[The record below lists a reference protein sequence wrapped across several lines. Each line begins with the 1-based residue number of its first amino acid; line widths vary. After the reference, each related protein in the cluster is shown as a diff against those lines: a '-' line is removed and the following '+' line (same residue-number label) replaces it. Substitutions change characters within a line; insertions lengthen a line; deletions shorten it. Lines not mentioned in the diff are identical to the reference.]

1 MNFCNHSYAL
11 HKWKN
16 CDLNSIDLWLSSV
29 RKNKFVNSYINSR
42 IPDLIKTVRD
52 LCLFFSTSVTHL
64 LKPKAWTSLKV
75 DQKKHTCLTY
85 GVGLVAYLLI
95 IFSVSSCMISSV
107 LSQAVLASCSTTQGS
122 RATCDVLPAPAHDR
136 ASPIVNC
143 TSTCRICSVEE
154 VKMPQKRQWELKV
167 RTSKQLKPLEN
178 ADDQFLFGC
187 SSQLIGWKSGASFLF
202 YNHWPK

>member
-1 MNFCNHSYAL
+1 MCAKIATLILWIYDFLQSEKQAYEFSYQFKNSRL
-11 HKWKN
+11 SKN
-16 CDLNSIDLWLSSV
+16 CPWPPP
-29 RKNKFVNSYINSR
+29 F
-42 IPDLIKTVRD
+42 
-52 LCLFFSTSVTHL
+52 FFSISVTHL
-64 LKPKAWTSLKV
+64 QKPKAWTSLKV

-143 TSTCRICSVEE
+143 TSTCRICSV
-154 VKMPQKRQWELKV
+154 R
-167 RTSKQLKPLEN
+167 KQR
-178 ADDQFLFGC
+178 
-187 SSQLIGWKSGASFLF
+187 LIGTVLMWRSFSIVIKRKKKQWKR
-202 YNHWPK
+202 